1 MATFA
6 SYARPQCTFNC
17 DDDKNDAE
25 KDDNDNNGDE
35 RSGDERNDDAK
46 SGDLSN
52 LDQLNS
58 EAFKIY
64 NTKALEPCPGCNRT
78 FNCEAL

>member
-1 MATFA
+1 VV
-6 SYARPQCTFNC
+6 
-17 DDDKNDAE
+17 
-25 KDDNDNNGDE
+25 
-35 RSGDERNDDAK
+35 DDAK

-78 FNCEAL
+78 FKSEALEIHVKICQGQSGIKIKTSGFQQL